1 MADRQITP
9 EFIESMVD
17 RIIHEITSKLE
28 QLDISMDYIA
38 AGLMDGVV
46 DDGDTSHLRR
56 GLANRSGEKHI
67 NNKKLNI

>member
-28 QLDISMDYIA
+28 QLDISMDYVA
-38 AGLMDGVV
+38 AALL
-46 DDGDTSHLRR
+46 DDDAAPDAPSAPLRR
-56 GLANRSGEKHI
+56 RLGEQ
-67 NNKKLNI
+67 NNTKQ